1 MLQPRLPLNLL
12 DRGLKITHL
21 RFIAA
26 LAQAGG
32 MQRAANSLSIAQP
45 AASRLASEL
54 EQILGQKIHRRA
66 GKGIELTSAGHA
78 LAGRAKRI
86 LQEIDDA
93 TQEISEL
100 QSGLAGTV
108 RIGSVTG
115 PAIEF
120 ILPVLKDARII
131 MPSVNITVEVTTSDI
146 LASRLAKGEL
156 DLILG
161 RIPADMQPD
170 LFDEVPI
177 ASEPV
182 SFIARSDHPL
192 VKKELVSVQ
201 DLMTYDWVLPFEG
214 TILQQTIAQALRQ
227 RGYSLPARAYTTSS
241 FLLTLALVRQTNSI
255 APLATSVAT
264 EFAQVD
270 GRSGS
275 LGVISTDLNVSVETF
290 SLLKSSHRQFSP
302 ATDAVYSGILKLI
315 KQFQAG

>member
-1 MLQPRLPLNLL
+1 MTHPRLPLNLL

-32 MQRAANSLSIAQP
+32 MQRAANHLAIAQP

-66 GKGIELTSAGHA
+66 GKGIELTSAGRA

-93 TQEISEL
+93 EQEISEL

-156 DLILG
+156 DFILG
-161 RIPADMQPD
+161 RIPVDMQPE
-170 LFDEVPI
+170 LFEEVPI

-192 VKKELVSVQ
+192 VKKEIVSVQ
-201 DLMTYDWVLPFEG
+201 DLMTFDWVLPFEG
-214 TILQQTIAQALRQ
+214 TVLQQTIAQALRQ
-227 RGYSLPARAYTTSS
+227 RGHSLPERAYTTSS

-264 EFAQVD
+264 EFAHID

-275 LGVISTDLNVSVETF
+275 LGVISTDLTVSVETF

-302 ATDAVYSGILKLI
+302 ATNAVYSAILKLV
-315 KQFQAG
+315 KQFQAS